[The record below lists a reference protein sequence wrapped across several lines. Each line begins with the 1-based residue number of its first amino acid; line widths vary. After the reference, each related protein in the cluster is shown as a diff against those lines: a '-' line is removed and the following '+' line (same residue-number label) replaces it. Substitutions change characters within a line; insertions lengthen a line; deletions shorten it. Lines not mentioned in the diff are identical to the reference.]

1 MKYVQVF
8 ARRVPHFLSDPA
20 REDLTAYVSAIANV
34 TVFPKYSNVKKS
46 LNNLRLI
53 ICYL

>member
-34 TVFPKYSNVKKS
+34 TVFSEVFKRKKS

>member
-34 TVFPKYSNVKKS
+34 TVFSEVFKRKKKA
-46 LNNLRLI
+46 RTI
-53 ICYL
+53 